1 MHFHAPFPMHRC
13 SRIVALASRHVEAI
27 TPAGRACVSRRKGS
41 NDSLGRP
48 PLYSPSLAC
57 RVVHIKPR
65 YSSKRR
71 RKSLR
76 ASKKDRPLSCICLF
90 ASKPNADRTEVCLA
104 PSVDYNTLIARHPY
118 MRTLLEHTCD
128 STCEGTRAERAC
140 GGTANGSSR
149 GAEARHSAM
158 RCACRHGVWEGAV
171 GRESRP
177 TAPASH
183 VDDEACVSF
192 CMLREGKSANDP
204 PPRAHHHHASGSFM
218 C

>member
-27 TPAGRACVSRRKGS
+27 TPAGRAYVSRRKGGGKACEPRKKIGHFHVFVF
-41 NDSLGRP
+41 L
-48 PLYSPSLAC
+48 LQSPTQIALKCVSHQ
-57 RVVHIKPR
+57 VSTTTH
-65 YSSKRR
+65 
-71 RKSLR
+71 
-76 ASKKDRPLSCICLF
+76 LS
-90 ASKPNADRTEVCLA
+90 RG
-104 PSVDYNTLIARHPY
+104 TLTC

-149 GAEARHSAM
+149 GASARHSAM

-183 VDDEACVSF
+183 VDDEACISF

>member
-1 MHFHAPFPMHRC
+1 
-13 SRIVALASRHVEAI
+13 
-27 TPAGRACVSRRKGS
+27 
-41 NDSLGRP
+41 
-48 PLYSPSLAC
+48 
-57 RVVHIKPR
+57 
-65 YSSKRR
+65 
-71 RKSLR
+71 
-76 ASKKDRPLSCICLF
+76 
-90 ASKPNADRTEVCLA
+90 
-104 PSVDYNTLIARHPY
+104 

-149 GAEARHSAM
+149 GASARHSAM

-192 CMLREGKSANDP
+192 CMLREGKSAND
-204 PPRAHHHHASGSFM
+204 RREHAGCHTHHASGSFVCRESFSVYSAGM
-218 C
+218 ATSATLATLGADLLRVCSRLYVSNKFSHFRQSLRWDLRWMVRYHPTSSPFVYFQDSI